1 MKYTIS
7 LHNKKGLVFTFIDL
21 QDAYNQLG
29 YSFIFNY
36 VGTNFLKVTRTPIIK
51 GMIIVDYEYII
62 EQNQFILLDENGNFL
77 TANDFYEIDLK
88 NRINRI
94 RKKRKVESFEFR
106 KGSVSGIHKYK
117 KRSFRLKH
125 PKTQNERK
133 QNHNEF
139 HENHLGDIIKVSIRK
154 SRLDLPTVWDEF
166 CKSSYKNRNWKNFRK
181 KQYK

>member
-7 LHNKKGLVFTFIDL
+7 LHNKKGLVLAFIDL

-36 VGTNFLKVTRTPIIK
+36 VGTNFLKVTRRPIIK
-51 GMIIVDYEYII
+51 GMIIVDYEYVI

-77 TANDFYEIDLK
+77 TANDFYSIEK
-88 NRINRI
+88 EQRINRI
-94 RKKRKVESFEFR
+94 RKKREIAEFEFR
-106 KGSVSGIHKYK
+106 RGSIPGIHRYK
-117 KRSFRLKH
+117 KRSLRLKH

-133 QNHNEF
+133 QNINEF
-139 HENHLGDIIKVSIRK
+139 YENHLGEIIRIPVRK
-154 SRLDLPTVWDEF
+154 CRLDLPTLWDEF
-166 CKSSYKNRNWKNFRK
+166 LKSNYKDRSWKNFRK